1 MIYKRELLFS
11 SVCGLLALFAF
22 LGLSSLVAEPK
33 LLFGR
38 SLSAITPTLFPQY
51 ILLSIVVLSVILM
64 LMSAWMLWNTVRV
77 PTGTVE
83 SSPDSDQNVAKKIGF
98 FVLLICYGL
107 MLKPFGFLISSA
119 LVITGTSLLL
129 GNRSSIQIALLALV
143 SPVCL
148 YLIATRA
155 MLVSLPELNPIEL
168 FYSQVF
174 NWFQD
179 S

>member
-1 MIYKRELLFS
+1 M
-11 SVCGLLALFAF
+11 GNA
-22 LGLSSLVAEPK
+22 
-33 LLFGR
+33 
-38 SLSAITPTLFPQY
+38 
-51 ILLSIVVLSVILM
+51 
-64 LMSAWMLWNTVRV
+64 
-77 PTGTVE
+77 E
-83 SSPDSDQNVAKKIGF
+83 SSPDSDQSWPKKIGF
-98 FVLLICYGL
+98 FVLLISYGL
-107 MLKPFGFLISSA
+107 MLKPFGFLISSSI
-119 LVITGTSLLL
+119 VITGTSLLL
-129 GNRSSIQIALLALV
+129 GNRNIIQIILLALV

>member
-11 SVCGLLALFAF
+11 SVCGLIALFAVVS
-22 LGLSSLVAEPK
+22 LPSLVAEPK

-38 SLSAITPTLFPQY
+38 SLSAIAPTLFPQY
-51 ILLSIVVLSVILM
+51 ILSSIVLLSGILV
-64 LMSAWMLWNTVRV
+64 LMSAWMLWKNS
-77 PTGTVE
+77 GLLKGNAE
-83 SSPDSDQNVAKKIGF
+83 SSPDSDQSWPKKIGF

-107 MLKPFGFLISSA
+107 MLKPFGFLISSSI
-119 LVITGTSLLL
+119 VITGTSLLL
-129 GNRSSIQIALLALV
+129 GNRNIIQIILLALV

-168 FYSQVF
+168 VYSQVF